1 MDSLPSFEKFKLV
14 QNLRIEN
21 AHTNALSKLASNK
34 DSELLTVVP
43 IEHLLKSSITIPD
56 VMWVERTP
64 TWIKLIIVYLKDQV
78 LPNNNEEAY
87 NLGRRSTH
95 FVFIDD
101 VLHKGGLSSLFSDV
115 LVGKKQLTYS
125 ERSIKVFVA
134 TT

>member
-1 MDSLPSFEKFKLV
+1 MDSLPSFEKFELV

-56 VMWVERTP
+56 VMWVEGTP

-87 NLGRRSTH
+87 NLGRR
-95 FVFIDD
+95 
-101 VLHKGGLSSLFSDV
+101 
-115 LVGKKQLTYS
+115 
-125 ERSIKVFVA
+125 
-134 TT
+134 